1 MNIERFLAERRPVW
15 EDLEAL
21 LKRAE
26 DVELSRAEMHELVEL
41 YRRTC
46 SDLNRA
52 RSYTANAEVLGHLN
66 QLTGRAYRF
75 IYRAAHETPVWA
87 TFVKLV
93 TREIPSAFRHQ
104 RVAVLFAA
112 AAFIAG
118 ALFGSIAILID
129 PANGERLIPQEFFSQ
144 SPRER
149 VEKIE
154 RDEERIDDM
163 EKALVF
169 GASLYTHNIKVTFLA
184 FSLGAL
190 TILLGVVIL
199 FYNGVILGAVGTMY
213 ALDNVS
219 VFFFAWVGPH
229 GALELPAIIFGG
241 AAGLVVGRALL
252 MPGDLSRGASLRR
265 VLPSVWRMII
275 GAALVLVLAGL
286 IEGSFSQFSA
296 KTIPYALKIAVA
308 ALLFIG
314 LMAYLFMRRIGDT
327 RLAVDGWRLAD
338 PPTSGLRLPPTANR
352 QPPTEES

>member
-15 EDLEAL
+15 DDLDRMLA
-21 LKRAE
+21 KA
-26 DVELSRAEMHELVEL
+26 DAVELSRDEMHELVEL

-52 RSYTANAEVLGHLN
+52 RSYTANPEVLGHLN

-75 IYRAAHETPVWA
+75 IYRAAHETPIWG

-93 TREIPSAFRHQ
+93 TREIPAAFRRQ
-104 RVAVLFAA
+104 RAAVLFAA
-112 AAFIAG
+112 AAFLAG
-118 ALFGSIAILID
+118 ALFGSVAILVD
-129 PANGERLIPQEFFSQ
+129 PANGERLVPQQFFTE

-154 RDEERIDDM
+154 RNEERIDDV

-169 GASLYTHNIKVTFLA
+169 GASLYTHNIKVAFLA

-190 TILLGVVIL
+190 TILLGFAIL

-213 ALDNVS
+213 ALDDVS

-252 MPGDLSRGASLRR
+252 MPGDLTRGASLRR

-275 GAALVLVLAGL
+275 GTCLTLVLAGL

-296 KTIPYALKIAVA
+296 KTVPYPLKIAVA
-308 ALLFIG
+308 VTLFAG
-314 LMAYLFMRRIGDT
+314 LMAYLFLRRT
-327 RLAVDGWRLAD
+327 R
-338 PPTSGLRLPPTANR
+338 
-352 QPPTEES
+352 EHE

>member
-1 MNIERFLAERRPVW
+1 MNIEKFLADRRPMW
-15 EDLEAL
+15 QELDAL
-21 LKRAE
+21 LKRAD
-26 DVELSRAEMHELVEL
+26 DVELSRSEMHELVGL

-52 RSYTANAEVLGHLN
+52 RSYTANAEVIGYLN

-93 TREIPSAFRHQ
+93 TREIPAAFR
-104 RVAVLFAA
+104 RERAAVLLAA
-112 AAFIAG
+112 AAFVAG
-118 ALFGSIAILID
+118 ALFGSMAILVD
-129 PANGERLIPQEFFSQ
+129 PANGERLIPPAFFSE

-154 RDEERIDDM
+154 RDEERIAHV
-163 EKALVF
+163 EQALVF
-169 GASLYTHNIKVTFLA
+169 GASLYTHNIKVAFLA

-190 TILLGVVIL
+190 TILLGIAIL

-213 ALDNVS
+213 VLDDVS

-241 AAGLVVGRALL
+241 AAGLVAGRALL
-252 MPGDLSRGASLRR
+252 MPGNLSRGASLRR

-275 GAALVLVLAGL
+275 GAALTLVLAGL
-286 IEGSFSQFSA
+286 IEGSFSQFSS
-296 KTIPYALKIAVA
+296 KTVPYALKIAVSVV
-308 ALLFIG
+308 LFAG
-314 LMAYLFMRRIGDT
+314 LISYLFLRRL
-327 RLAVDGWRLAD
+327 RDGGSA
-338 PPTSGLRLPPTANR
+338 P
-352 QPPTEES
+352 EEAE